1 VTPPV
6 GAGALALPGSAGAV
20 ALPGSAGGVM
30 PPGGAGAVAPRRVS
44 VTMRDGLALSA
55 LEWPGPADRAP
66 VLVLVLSGICRT
78 ALDAGAVAAH
88 QAGLR
93 RVVALDYIG
102 HGESARAADAA
113 RYRPEVLIRDV
124 LDAMAALHLHGVVLV
139 GTSFGGLAAMA
150 ISVMRPACIAAAV
163 LNDIGPRIE
172 PVGRE
177 AVVELIGSDPACA
190 SFEEALAWLRSRHPP
205 MPLLD
210 DQGWRDFAARTYA
223 QGPDGLWHP
232 RWDIR
237 IGQQAVG
244 DAAGPPPD
252 LWPFFG
258 ALATRPLLLVW
269 GEESRLLGAPT
280 VARMRQA
287 APGMGVLALPGTG
300 HAPTLGEAPA
310 AAAIEAFLGGLP

>member
-1 VTPPV
+1 MT
-6 GAGALALPGSAGAV
+6 
-20 ALPGSAGGVM
+20 
-30 PPGGAGAVAPRRVS
+30 PRRITVS
-44 VTMRDGLALSA
+44 ARDGLAISA

-66 VLVLVLSGICRT
+66 VLVLSGICRT
-78 ALDAGAVAAH
+78 ALDAEAIAAH
-88 QAGLR
+88 QAGKR

-102 HGESARAADAA
+102 HGESARPADPA

-124 LDAMAALHLHGVVLV
+124 MDAMAALHLHGAVVV

-150 ISVMRPACIAAAV
+150 ISVMRPAAIAAVV

-177 AVVELIGSDPACA
+177 AVVDFIGTDPACA
-190 SFEEALAWLRSRHPP
+190 SFDEALAWFRARHPP
-205 MPLLD
+205 MPMLND
-210 DQGWRDFAARTYA
+210 AAWRAFAARTYA
-223 QGPDGLWHP
+223 EGPDGQWHP
-232 RWDIR
+232 RWDVR
-237 IGQQAVG
+237 IAQQAVG

-269 GEESRLLGAPT
+269 GEESRLLSGAT
-280 VARMRQA
+280 VARMRGA
-287 APGMGVLALPGTG
+287 APAMEVVSLPGTG

-310 AAAIEAFLGGLP
+310 AAAIAAFLDGLA

>member
-1 VTPPV
+1 V
-6 GAGALALPGSAGAV
+6 S
-20 ALPGSAGGVM
+20 
-30 PPGGAGAVAPRRVS
+30 AGAVAPRRLS
-44 VTMRDGLALSA
+44 VTARDGLALSA
-55 LEWPGPADRAP
+55 LEWPGPADRTP
-66 VLVLVLSGICRT
+66 VLVLSGICRN

-88 QAGLR
+88 QAGRR

-102 HGESARAADAA
+102 HGESARAVDAR
-113 RYRPEVLIRDV
+113 RYAPEALIRDV
-124 LDAMAALHLHGVVLV
+124 MDAMAALHLHGVALV

-150 ISVMRPACIAAAV
+150 ISVMRPAAITSVV

-177 AVVELIGSDPACA
+177 AVVDFIGTDPACA
-190 SFEEALAWLRSRHPP
+190 TFEDALAWFRARHPP

-210 DQGWRDFAARTYA
+210 EQGWRDFCARSYA

-237 IGQQAVG
+237 IGAQAVG
-244 DAAGPPPD
+244 AAAGPPPD

-269 GEESRLLGAPT
+269 GEASGLLAAPT
-280 VARMRQA
+280 VAAMRQA
-287 APGMGVLALPGTG
+287 APGMGVVALPGTG
-300 HAPTLGEAPA
+300 HAPTLAEPAA
-310 AAAIEAFLGGLP
+310 AAAIEAFLAGLP